1 MYVVKRSEKAILE
14 NNVCPPKKIPA
25 EGVTGDK
32 NSCISND
39 REKKIPA
46 NWKSLTPN
54 HFTKNSVKKA
64 YKYL

>member
-1 MYVVKRSEKAILE
+1 MYAVKRSEKASLE

-39 REKKIPA
+39 QKKKIPA
-46 NWKSLTPN
+46 N
-54 HFTKNSVKKA
+54 
-64 YKYL
+64 